1 MRVRVHFS
9 GRTCDEEGQ
18 NLSQILKAMGTN
30 IESIIILKE
39 GKMTLEEEISDGDTI
54 ELVNVASG
62 G

>member
-1 MRVRVHFS
+1 
-9 GRTCDEEGQ
+9 
-18 NLSQILKAMGTN
+18 MGTN